1 MSRVDRRGV
10 GPGSGVR
17 AAGAVAHEAGIKQ
30 PREKIAVVPSEN
42 LLIIAAHQ
50 GFVLLQFH
58 VGILASRFQAGKML
72 LRQGLAG
79 QRRGEHNAI

>member
-1 MSRVDRRGV
+1 
-10 GPGSGVR
+10 
-17 AAGAVAHEAGIKQ
+17 VAQERGIKQ
-30 PREKIAVVPSEN
+30 SPEKIAVAPGEN

-72 LRQGLAG
+72 LRQRLAG